1 MLDCT
6 VQSNF
11 LPPLSLAANRER
23 VLRAATAAF
32 SAEGYRISIDRIARR
47 AGVAKQ
53 TVYSHFPSKDDL
65 FQEVVRELAAR
76 VLVELKSEDDGDVRA
91 GLLRFAAAYR
101 ERVLHADG
109 IAMFRTLAAE
119 IPRFPS
125 IARAIYAGG
134 PGETA
139 RGLARYLDKAM
150 AAGRLRRDDPR
161 FAAEL
166 LLGMLVGHERVK
178 RLFGVAR
185 FDGAGNARRT
195 ARIVDSFLR
204 IYSIEGPQK

>member
-1 MLDCT
+1 MSAIL
-6 VQSNF
+6 
-11 LPPLSLAANRER
+11 NRER

-32 SAEGYRISIDRIARR
+32 TLDGYRASIDRIARR

-53 TVYSHFPSKDDL
+53 TVYSHFPSKEEL
-65 FQEVVRELAAR
+65 FKEVVRELATR
-76 VLVELKSEDDGDVRA
+76 VLVQLKDGENLRADDLRA
-91 GLLRFAAAYR
+91 GLLRFALAFR
-101 ERVLHADG
+101 SRVLRADG

-119 IPRFPS
+119 IPRFPAL
-125 IARAIYAGG
+125 ARAIYAGG

-139 RGLARYLDKAM
+139 RGLARYLEKAM
-150 AAGRLRRDDPR
+150 AAGHLRRDDSR

-166 LLGMLVGHERVK
+166 LLGMLVGHDRVK

-185 FDGAGNARRT
+185 YNVRSDARRT

-204 IYSIEGPQK
+204 MYSREVSQ

>member
-1 MLDCT
+1 MSAL
-6 VQSNF
+6 
-11 LPPLSLAANRER
+11 LNRER

-32 SAEGYRISIDRIARR
+32 TLDGYRASIDRIARR

-65 FQEVVRELAAR
+65 FKEVVRELATR
-76 VLVELKSEDDGDVRA
+76 VLVQLETDDDVRA
-91 GLLRFAAAYR
+91 GLLRFALAFR
-101 ERVLHADG
+101 SRVLRADG

-119 IPRFPS
+119 IPRFPTL
-125 IARAIYAGG
+125 ARAIYAGG

-139 RGLARYLDKAM
+139 RGLARYLEKAM
-150 AAGRLRRDDPR
+150 GAGRLRRDDPQ

-166 LLGMLVGHERVK
+166 LLGMLVGHERIK

-185 FDGAGNARRT
+185 FAGSGDARRA

-204 IYSIEGPQK
+204 MYSTEGSQ

>member
-1 MLDCT
+1 MSAIL
-6 VQSNF
+6 
-11 LPPLSLAANRER
+11 NRER

-32 SAEGYRISIDRIARR
+32 TLDGYRASIDRIARR

-53 TVYSHFPSKDDL
+53 TVYSHFPSKEEL
-65 FQEVVRELAAR
+65 FKEVVRELASR
-76 VLVELKSEDDGDVRA
+76 VLVQLDTEGDLRA
-91 GLLRFAAAYR
+91 GLLRFGLAFR
-101 ERVLHADG
+101 GRVLRADG

-119 IPRFPS
+119 IPRFPAL
-125 IARAIYAGG
+125 ARAIYAGG

-139 RGLARYLDKAM
+139 RGLARYLEKAM
-150 AAGRLRRDDPR
+150 AAGHLRRDDPQ

-166 LLGMLVGHERVK
+166 LLGMLVGHDRVK

-185 FDGAGNARRT
+185 YNSRSDARRT

-204 IYSIEGPQK
+204 MYCREVSQ

>member
-1 MLDCT
+1 MSAL
-6 VQSNF
+6 
-11 LPPLSLAANRER
+11 LNRER

-32 SAEGYRISIDRIARR
+32 TLDGYRASIDRIARR

-65 FQEVVRELAAR
+65 FKEVVRELATR
-76 VLVELKSEDDGDVRA
+76 VLVQLETDDDVRA
-91 GLLRFAAAYR
+91 GLLRFALAFR
-101 ERVLHADG
+101 SRVLRADG

-119 IPRFPS
+119 IPRFPTL
-125 IARAIYAGG
+125 ARAIYAGG

-139 RGLARYLDKAM
+139 RGLARYLEKAM
-150 AAGRLRRDDPR
+150 GAGHLRRDDPQ

-166 LLGMLVGHERVK
+166 LLGMLVGHERIK

-185 FDGAGNARRT
+185 FAGSGDARRA

-204 IYSIEGPQK
+204 MYSTEGSQ